1 MLRDVTAT
9 IEPGWTVALVGPSG
23 AGKTTLAS
31 LVPRLWDVTDGAI
44 TVDGHDVR
52 SVTQDSLR
60 AAIGVVP
67 QDPHLFHITVA
78 ENLRYARPD
87 ATDEELREAA
97 RAAQVLHVIEAL
109 PQGFDTVV
117 GERGYRLSG
126 GEKQR
131 VAIARM
137 LLKDPSIVI
146 LDEATSS
153 LDTESEAAVQR
164 ALGTALLGR
173 TALVIAHRLS
183 TIVGADL
190 ILVLDEGRVVER
202 GRHDELLAVEGLYAA
217 LYRTLVEGSGSMLP
231 EVEAVVG

>member
-109 PQGFDTVV
+109 PQGSTPWWASVV
-117 GERGYRLSG
+117 TG
-126 GEKQR
+126 
-131 VAIARM
+131 
-137 LLKDPSIVI
+137 
-146 LDEATSS
+146 
-153 LDTESEAAVQR
+153 
-164 ALGTALLGR
+164 
-173 TALVIAHRLS
+173 
-183 TIVGADL
+183 
-190 ILVLDEGRVVER
+190 
-202 GRHDELLAVEGLYAA
+202 
-217 LYRTLVEGSGSMLP
+217 
-231 EVEAVVG
+231 